1 MLRSLVGSEMCIRD
15 SRKTN
20 GTQHAYVHTYFD
32 TYSDQ
37 HVLYCSVLCC
47 AMQCFAVLCSALLFS
62 RFNDIHARTYCG
74 TAVCCCIPGT
84 HRSRIFV
91 AVQIATENERQQW
104 KIKTAAAQN
113 ARGHICR
120 LWPTLMLAN
129 VVIWCARKR

>member
-1 MLRSLVGSEMCIRD
+1 MVQHFRCKQATCQCQEIHASGKQTGRSMRTYILILIRTLI
-15 SRKTN
+15 S
-20 GTQHAYVHTYFD
+20 TYFIA
-32 TYSDQ
+32 
-37 HVLYCSVLCC
+37 L
-47 AMQCFAVLCSALLFS
+47 CFAVLCSALLFS

-113 ARGHICR
+113 ARGHTCR